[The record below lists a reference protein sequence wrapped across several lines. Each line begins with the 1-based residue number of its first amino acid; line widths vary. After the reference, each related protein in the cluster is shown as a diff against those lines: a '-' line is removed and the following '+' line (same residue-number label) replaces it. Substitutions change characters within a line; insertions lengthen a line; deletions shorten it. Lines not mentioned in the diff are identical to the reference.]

1 MSQTCEKNPRKRSQT
16 NVKSDKLEKECHEFA
31 RKRHKKWQ
39 ITEKK
44 VTKSDKLMT
53 KG

>member
-1 MSQTCEKNPRKRSQT
+1 MSQTCEKKPRKRSRT

-44 VTKSDKLMT
+44 VIKSDKLVT